1 MNSDGFIPLGE
12 EIKTPDNRQFV
23 SHGDTIPEPGIN
35 EPSTPAVTPAEKHD
49 LEARLRQILEG
60 QISGSSLEEIVGS
73 IKSTIQ
79 STPTRVALP
88 EIKLHPLDA
97 PPEGQPTIAFE
108 RDGDTVKSVQ
118 VTCSCGQ
125 SIHMDCVY

>member
-1 MNSDGFIPLGE
+1 MTSDGFIPLGG
-12 EIKTPDNRQFV
+12 EIKAPDIPQFV
-23 SHGDTIPEPGIN
+23 RHGDAVPEARKDGPKT
-35 EPSTPAVTPAEKHD
+35 PSVTPAEKHD
-49 LEARLRQILEG
+49 LEPRLRQILES
-60 QISGSSLEEIVGS
+60 QISGDALEEIVDS

-79 STPTRVALP
+79 NTPTRVALP

>member
-12 EIKTPDNRQFV
+12 EIKTTDNRQFV
-23 SHGDTIPEPGIN
+23 GHGDTMPEPGIN
-35 EPSTPAVTPAEKHD
+35 EPSTPAVTPSEKHD